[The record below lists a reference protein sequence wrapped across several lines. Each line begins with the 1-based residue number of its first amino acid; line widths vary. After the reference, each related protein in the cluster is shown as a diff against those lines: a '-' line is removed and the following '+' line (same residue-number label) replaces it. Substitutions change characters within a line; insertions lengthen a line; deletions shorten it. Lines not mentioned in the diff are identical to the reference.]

1 MSSHLRATCSGR
13 TGGPRLPSRGIAMK
27 AIRGLLSMLLVLT
40 LGGCWWGPG
49 PGYDR
54 GGYNQGGYNQGGYG
68 HDGHDGRGG
77 HDGHDG
83 HDGYEHD
90 DSQRRDR

>member
-1 MSSHLRATCSGR
+1 MSSHLRATYSGCI
-13 TGGPRLPSRGIAMK
+13 GGTRLPSRENAMK

-49 PGYDR
+49 PGYDH

-68 HDGHDGRGG
+68 HEG
-77 HDGHDG
+77 HDGHNG

-90 DSQRRDR
+90 DGQRRDR